1 MTEKNEEITK
11 LKEENSKLLSEIMSL
26 QERLEKLLEKNINYN
41 KEISN
46 YISKINELE
55 KNIEILKSQNEQYNK
70 FKELFQNENP
80 EEMMMEFKIKSEGN
94 QELFSDY
101 ENIRLELKRV
111 KVEKENFEKLYKEL
125 LYNNLIGK
133 KDNKLDDLNISK
145 LNSYKNQIIEL
156 QNELN
161 QNKNYKIENEIL
173 HNTLYQL
180 YNLLFEGFRLDKNI
194 KIDKKYKYIKK
205 EDFTPRIFSSV
216 ELSNYIKLMIKSM
229 KESTAEQELRETVVY
244 ANMLIRAYL
253 PEKLNMRFKPV
264 EILCEIKKMIDNN
277 CMKLNKIEGEYRLAL
292 DKIRNLENEINIM
305 RGKMKQDDIKNEK
318 YQKIVEKVLT
328 KDKIQKEKYMNLNIN
343 KRNNSDDKKINKI
356 NNKVKINASVECGR
370 KRIIPREKYFIIA
383 SQKK

>member
-1 MTEKNEEITK
+1 
-11 LKEENSKLLSEIMSL
+11 MSL

-111 KVEKENFEKLYKEL
+111 KIEKENFEKLYKEL

-145 LNSYKNQIIEL
+145 INSYKNQIIEL

-205 EDFTPRIFSSV
+205 EDFTPRIFSSI
-216 ELSNYIKLMIKSM
+216 EISNYIKLMIKSM

-277 CMKLNKIEGEYRLAL
+277 CMKLNKVEGEYRLAL